1 MCAPIS
7 PNLHPRHH
15 HLTVIVPHPPAFRPV
30 IARSLRRSTAKQ
42 HREAAAQAHL
52 AHFWE
57 SIGHTA
63 SREIATSLI
72 APRDDEEENRAVR
85 WLRSYFDGAQHER
98 RAGFGGCRRGD
109 FSRPQLTRCH
119 REESSTKRSR
129 GFLGEHRTQCHPRDG
144 LRRCFAV
151 PRRYRSS
158 R

>member
-98 RAGFGGCRRGD
+98 RAGFGGD
-109 FSRPQLTRCH
+109 FSSALLRASARRLRDHLTFP
-119 REESSTKRSR
+119 SSVPSWLWPPLPADQCEATSSN
-129 GFLGEHRTQCHPRDG
+129 FSLGEG
-144 LRRCFAV
+144 GG
-151 PRRYRSS
+151 
-158 R
+158 